1 MGTPTKATSGLWNT
15 RAVVYKD
22 VVPDQ
27 VDLGYLFDPSSGR
40 LRQTEATFNP
50 SVERNMMSQTLEKM
64 LNGNASPDIQQGL
77 KDVYQGKSD
86 RYKFV
91 SGRDGS
97 LKGVIERND
106 RDRIYIAVWES
117 DLHD

>member
-1 MGTPTKATSGLWNT
+1 
-15 RAVVYKD
+15 
-22 VVPDQ
+22 
-27 VDLGYLFDPSSGR
+27 
-40 LRQTEATFNP
+40 
-50 SVERNMMSQTLEKM
+50 MMSGTLGKM
-64 LNGNASPDIQQGL
+64 LNGNPSPDIQQGL
-77 KDVYQGKSD
+77 QDVYQGKSK
-86 RYKFV
+86 RYKFE

>member
-1 MGTPTKATSGLWNT
+1 
-15 RAVVYKD
+15 
-22 VVPDQ
+22 
-27 VDLGYLFDPSSGR
+27 
-40 LRQTEATFNP
+40 
-50 SVERNMMSQTLEKM
+50 M
-64 LNGNASPDIQQGL
+64 LNGNAPPDIQQGL

>member
-1 MGTPTKATSGLWNT
+1 LGTPTKATSGYWNT
-15 RAVVYKD
+15 RAVLYKD
-22 VVPDQ
+22 FVPNQ
-27 VDLGYLFDPSSGR
+27 VDLGYLFDRSSGR

-64 LNGNASPDIQQGL
+64 LNGNTAADIQQGL